1 MITDIYNFLQYDNNL
16 LTSGQPTEA
25 QFAEIAAAGVQAV
38 INLALPASDNALP
51 DERATVQA
59 LGMEYVPIPVIWEA
73 PTHADLGAFM
83 DALDA
88 RRGQKL
94 YVHCAANYRVS
105 CFVALY
111 RVLRLGW
118 QPKAAFAFTR
128 RIWNPDEYPVW
139 KAFIESVTAGSDRKG
154 LGFAL
159 S

>member
-1 MITDIYNFLQYDNNL
+1 MITEIYNFLQYDENL

-25 QFAEIAAAGVQAV
+25 QFAEIAAAGVQTV
-38 INLALPASDNALP
+38 INLALATSDNALP

-59 LGMEYVPIPVIWEA
+59 LGMEYVHIPVIWEA
-73 PTHADLGAFM
+73 PTRANLETFM

-111 RVLRLGW
+111 RILHLGW
-118 QPKAAFAFTR
+118 QPKEALAYTR

-139 KAFIESVTAGSDRKG
+139 KTFIASVSGE
-154 LGFAL
+154 
-159 S
+159 